1 MSACPFI
8 LKAMSSETRTR
19 FTIRR
24 ATSKDAADIAALQKA
39 IYDEARWFVGDGPPS
54 VEAITRRL
62 RSLEPTLSLYLVASG
77 DEGET
82 GAWLELNRLAPAK
95 LQHVAVLTLAV
106 AAPYRRRGLAG
117 TLLTEAERWGLR
129 VGVTKITLNVRANN
143 EAALNLYQQ
152 HGFVL
157 EGRERDHIRLDD
169 GYEDNLIMAKF
180 LESDGD

>member
-1 MSACPFI
+1 MS
-8 LKAMSSETRTR
+8 LKARTR
-19 FTIRR
+19 FTVRH
-24 ATSKDAADIAALQKA
+24 ATSKDAADLVALQSA
-39 IYDEARWFVGDGPPS
+39 IYQEARWFVGDGPPS
-54 VEAITRRL
+54 VETMTRRL
-62 RSLEPTLSLYLVASG
+62 RSLEPTMSLYLVASS
-77 DEGET
+77 DDAEV

-106 AAPYRRRGLAG
+106 AAPYRRRGIAG

-129 VGVTKITLNVRANN
+129 VGVTKITLNMRANN
-143 EAALNLYQQ
+143 AAALNLYQQ

-157 EGRERDHIRLDD
+157 EGRERDHIRLNG